1 MKVVEEREQVLN
13 VVGQRL
19 PRVDG
24 WAKVS
29 GRAQYAD
36 DLSLPG
42 MLFGKLTR
50 STHAHARIREVRV
63 DKALGL
69 PGVVAVLTGRD
80 LPVRYSVFPVGQDE
94 TALAVDKVRYVG
106 EPVAAVAAVDP
117 YTAEEAARRVE
128 VDYEPLPARMSLEEA
143 LAYPEPRIH
152 DYGPE
157 GNVHRLVSL
166 EFGDVEAGFAQ
177 AEYVRED
184 LFFYQGSTHAP
195 LEPHSALAWWDPG
208 AKKLTLWTS
217 HQGPH
222 YLHKGLA
229 KALGLEEHQVRVI
242 VPAVGGGF
250 GGKLDIFHHEVCAA
264 KLSMVTGRPVK
275 ITLTREEVFYAHR
288 GRHPELLRIRTG
300 VKRDGRITAMHV
312 EAYLDGGAY
321 CSFGP
326 AALLYAGTQQPVTYR
341 IPHYRFQ
348 GVRVFTNKPPCG
360 PKRGHGT
367 PQARCALEVHLDKLA
382 QDLEMDPVEL
392 RLRNLTGPHEL
403 TVNWLE
409 ITSNGLRECIQKVV
423 EASGWHQRRGRL
435 PRGHG
440 LGFAC
445 SAYLTGAGV
454 SIYFNDM
461 PHSEVHLRVDRTGGV
476 TVYTMATEIGQGSAT
491 AVATIVAE
499 VLGLHPQDVNLVTSD
514 TDLTPIDLG
523 SYSSRVTLM
532 VGNAAYQAA
541 VQARDLLWEAVADR
555 LQVPRQ
561 RLVARDRRIYDEA
574 NPEVGC
580 SFAQAAQWAEAKFGC
595 VATAGSYRPPE
606 KLGTYKGSG
615 VGPSPA
621 YTFSACVAEVRC
633 DPETG
638 EVKVERVWVAHDI
651 GRALNPVLVEG
662 QVEGSVH
669 MALGEALMEEQ
680 AFRKELHRG
689 PSWLDY
695 KVPSLYEMP
704 EVLAFLV
711 ETHEPRAPFSAKEV
725 GQGPLLCVVPA
736 ILNAIA
742 DALGVRIDEVPATPE
757 KVLKALEELR
767 KGRAGRVGPNRVPS
781 FSFPPPERVAPP
793 PSWEE
798 KAVRFA

>member
-1 MKVVEEREQVLN
+1 
-13 VVGQRL
+13 
-19 PRVDG
+19 
-24 WAKVS
+24 
-29 GRAQYAD
+29 
-36 DLSLPG
+36 
-42 MLFGKLTR
+42 ML
-50 STHAHARIREVRV
+50 
-63 DKALGL
+63 
-69 PGVVAVLTGRD
+69 
-80 LPVRYSVFPVGQDE
+80 
-94 TALAVDKVRYVG
+94 
-106 EPVAAVAAVDP
+106 
-117 YTAEEAARRVE
+117 
-128 VDYEPLPARMSLEEA
+128 
-143 LAYPEPRIH
+143 
-152 DYGPE
+152 
-157 GNVHRLVSL
+157 
-166 EFGDVEAGFAQ
+166 
-177 AEYVRED
+177 
-184 LFFYQGSTHAP
+184 
-195 LEPHSALAWWDPG
+195 
-208 AKKLTLWTS
+208 
-217 HQGPH
+217 
-222 YLHKGLA
+222 
-229 KALGLEEHQVRVI
+229 
-242 VPAVGGGF
+242 
-250 GGKLDIFHHEVCAA
+250 
-264 KLSMVTGRPVK
+264 TGRPVK

-326 AALLYAGTQQPVTYR
+326 ATLLYAGTQQPVTYR

-382 QDLEMDPVEL
+382 QDLGLDPVDL
-392 RLRNLTGPHEL
+392 RLRNLTGPNEL

-409 ITSNGLRECIQKVV
+409 ITSNGLRECIEKVV
-423 EASGWHQRRGRL
+423 EASGWRERRGRL
-435 PRGHG
+435 PYGHG

-454 SIYFNDM
+454 SIYYSDM
-461 PHSEVHLRVDRTGGV
+461 PHSEVHLRVDRGGGV

-499 VLGLHPQDVNLVTSD
+499 VLGLQPQDVNLVTSD

-541 VQARDLLWEAVADR
+541 AKVQDMLREAAAERLGVPRDR
-555 LQVPRQ
+555 LVFRGRRVYDQ
-561 RLVARDRRIYDEA
+561 RDPERGAPFAEVAR
-574 NPEVGC
+574 
-580 SFAQAAQWAEAKFGC
+580 WAEAKFGC
-595 VATAGSYRPPE
+595 LSASGSYRPPE

-669 MALGEALMEEQ
+669 MALGEVLMEEQ

-695 KVPSLYEMP
+695 KVPSVYEMP
-704 EVLAFLV
+704 EVITFLV
-711 ETHEPRAPFSAKEV
+711 ETDEPRAPFSAKEV
-725 GQGPLLCVVPA
+725 GQGPLLCVIPA
-736 ILNAIA
+736 VVNAVA
-742 DALGVRIDEVPATPE
+742 DALGVRVDEVPVTPE
-757 KVLKALEELR
+757 KVLKALDEQR
-767 KGRAGRVGPNRVPS
+767 KGRPARVGPVKVPA
-781 FSFPPPERVAPP
+781 FSFPAPQRVPRP
-793 PSWEE
+793 QEWDE
-798 KAVRFA
+798 AVRSA

>member
-1 MKVVEEREQVLN
+1 MPAVKEREQVFS

-29 GRAQYAD
+29 GRAQYVD

-42 MLFGKLTR
+42 MLFGKLVR
-50 STHAHARIREVRV
+50 STRAHARLRAVRTER
-63 DKALGL
+63 ALQL
-69 PGVVAVLTGRD
+69 PGVVAAITGTD
-80 LPVRYSVFPVGQDE
+80 VPVRYSVFPVGQDE

-106 EPVAAVAAVDP
+106 EPVAAVAAVDEA
-117 YTAEEAARRVE
+117 TAEEAARLVE
-128 VDYEPLPARMSLEEA
+128 VDYEPLPARMSVEEA
-143 LAYPEPRIH
+143 LAHPEPRIH
-152 DYGPE
+152 DYGPF
-157 GNVHRLVSL
+157 GNVHRLASL
-166 EFGDVEAGFAQ
+166 EFGDVESGFAE
-177 AEYVRED
+177 AEVVRED
-184 LFFYQGSTHAP
+184 LFFFEGNTHAP

-208 AKKLTLWTS
+208 AKKLTVWSS

-222 YLHKGLA
+222 YLHRGLA
-229 KALGLEEHQVRVI
+229 KALGLEEHQVRVV

-264 KLSMVTGRPVK
+264 KLSMLTGRPVK

-300 VKRDGRITAMHV
+300 VRRDGRITAMHV

-326 AALLYAGTQQPVTYR
+326 ATLLYAGTQQPVTYR

-382 QDLEMDPVEL
+382 QDLGLDPVDL
-392 RLRNLTGPHEL
+392 RLRNLTGPNEL

-409 ITSNGLRECIQKVV
+409 ITSNGLRECIEKVV
-423 EASGWHQRRGRL
+423 EASGWRERRGRL
-435 PRGHG
+435 PYGHG

-454 SIYFNDM
+454 SIYYSDM
-461 PHSEVHLRVDRTGGV
+461 PHSEVHLRVDRGGGV

-499 VLGLHPQDVNLVTSD
+499 VLGLQPQDVNLVTSD

-532 VGNAAYQAA
+532 VGNAAVQAA
-541 VQARDLLWEAVADR
+541 AKVQDMLREAAAERLGVPRDR
-555 LQVPRQ
+555 LVFRGRRVYDQ
-561 RLVARDRRIYDEA
+561 RDPERGAPFAEVAR
-574 NPEVGC
+574 
-580 SFAQAAQWAEAKFGC
+580 WAEAKFGC
-595 VATAGSYRPPE
+595 LSASGSYRPPE

-695 KVPSLYEMP
+695 KVPSVYEMP
-704 EVLAFLV
+704 EVVTFLV
-711 ETHEPRAPFSAKEV
+711 ETEEPRAPFSAKEV
-725 GQGPLLCVVPA
+725 GQGPLLCVIPA
-736 ILNAIA
+736 VVNAVA
-742 DALGVRIDEVPATPE
+742 DALGVRVDEVPVTPE
-757 KVLKALEELR
+757 KVLKALDEQR
-767 KGRAGRVGPNRVPS
+767 KGRPARVGPVKVPA
-781 FSFPPPERVAPP
+781 FSFPAPQRVPRP
-793 PSWEE
+793 QEWDEV
-798 KAVRFA
+798 VRSA

>member
-1 MKVVEEREQVLN
+1 VPAVKEREQVFS

-29 GRAQYAD
+29 GRAQYVD

-42 MLFGKLTR
+42 MLFGKLVR
-50 STHAHARIREVRV
+50 STRAHARLRAVHTER
-63 DKALGL
+63 ALQL
-69 PGVVAVLTGRD
+69 PGVVAAITGTD
-80 LPVRYSVFPVGQDE
+80 VPVRYSVFPVGQDE

-106 EPVAAVAAVDP
+106 EPVAAVAAVDEA
-117 YTAEEAARRVE
+117 TAEEAARLVE
-128 VDYEPLPARMSLEEA
+128 VDYEPLPARMSVEEA
-143 LAYPEPRIH
+143 LAHPEPRIH
-152 DYGPE
+152 DYGPF
-157 GNVHRLVSL
+157 GNVHRLASL
-166 EFGDVEAGFAQ
+166 EFGDVESGFAE
-177 AEYVRED
+177 AEVVRED
-184 LFFYQGSTHAP
+184 LFFFEGNTHAP

-208 AKKLTLWTS
+208 AKKLTVWSS

-222 YLHKGLA
+222 YLHRGLA
-229 KALGLEEHQVRVI
+229 KALGLEEHQVRVV

-264 KLSMVTGRPVK
+264 KLSMLTGRPVK

-326 AALLYAGTQQPVTYR
+326 ATLLYAGTQQPVTYR

-382 QDLEMDPVEL
+382 QDLGLDPVDL
-392 RLRNLTGPHEL
+392 RLRNLTGPNEL

-409 ITSNGLRECIQKVV
+409 ITSNGLRECIEKVV
-423 EASGWHQRRGRL
+423 EASGWRERRGRL
-435 PRGHG
+435 PYGHG

-454 SIYFNDM
+454 SIYYSDM
-461 PHSEVHLRVDRTGGV
+461 PHSEVHLRVDRGGGV

-499 VLGLHPQDVNLVTSD
+499 VLGLQPQDVNLVTSD

-541 VQARDLLWEAVADR
+541 AKVQDMLREAAAERLGVPRDR
-555 LQVPRQ
+555 LVFRGRRVYDQ
-561 RLVARDRRIYDEA
+561 RDPERGAPFAEVAR
-574 NPEVGC
+574 
-580 SFAQAAQWAEAKFGC
+580 WAEAKFGC
-595 VATAGSYRPPE
+595 LSASGSYRPPE

-695 KVPSLYEMP
+695 KVPSVYEMP
-704 EVLAFLV
+704 EVITFLV
-711 ETHEPRAPFSAKEV
+711 ETDEPRAPFSAKEV
-725 GQGPLLCVVPA
+725 GQGPLLCVIPA
-736 ILNAIA
+736 VVNAVA
-742 DALGVRIDEVPATPE
+742 DALGVRVDEVPVTPE
-757 KVLKALEELR
+757 KVLKALDEQR
-767 KGRAGRVGPNRVPS
+767 KGRRARVGPVKVPAFPFPAPQRVPR
-781 FSFPPPERVAPP
+781 PQE
-793 PSWEE
+793 WDE
-798 KAVRFA
+798 AVRSA

>member
-1 MKVVEEREQVLN
+1 VPAVKEREQVFS

-29 GRAQYAD
+29 GRAQYVD

-42 MLFGKLTR
+42 MLFGKLVR
-50 STHAHARIREVRV
+50 STRAHARLRAVHTER
-63 DKALGL
+63 ALQL
-69 PGVVAVLTGRD
+69 PGVVAAITGTD
-80 LPVRYSVFPVGQDE
+80 VPVRYSVFPVGQDE

-106 EPVAAVAAVDP
+106 EPVAAVAAVDEA
-117 YTAEEAARRVE
+117 TAEEAARLVE
-128 VDYEPLPARMSLEEA
+128 VDYEPLPARMSVEEA
-143 LAYPEPRIH
+143 LAHPEPRIH
-152 DYGPE
+152 DYGPF
-157 GNVHRLVSL
+157 GNVHRLASL
-166 EFGDVEAGFAQ
+166 EFGDVESGFAE
-177 AEYVRED
+177 AEVVRED
-184 LFFYQGSTHAP
+184 LFFFEGNTHAP

-208 AKKLTLWTS
+208 AKKLTVWSS

-222 YLHKGLA
+222 YLHRGLA
-229 KALGLEEHQVRVI
+229 KALGLEEHQVRVV

-264 KLSMVTGRPVK
+264 KLSMLTGRPVK

-326 AALLYAGTQQPVTYR
+326 ATLLYAGTQQPVTYR

-382 QDLEMDPVEL
+382 QDLGLDPVDL
-392 RLRNLTGPHEL
+392 RLRNLTGPNEL

-409 ITSNGLRECIQKVV
+409 ITSNGLRECIEKVV
-423 EASGWHQRRGRL
+423 EASGWRERRGRL
-435 PRGHG
+435 PYGHG

-454 SIYFNDM
+454 SIYYSDM
-461 PHSEVHLRVDRTGGV
+461 PHSEVHLRVDRGGGV

-499 VLGLHPQDVNLVTSD
+499 VLGLQPQDVNLVTSD

-541 VQARDLLWEAVADR
+541 AKVQDMLREAAAERLGVPRDR
-555 LQVPRQ
+555 LVFRGRRVYDQ
-561 RLVARDRRIYDEA
+561 RDPERGAPFAEVAR
-574 NPEVGC
+574 
-580 SFAQAAQWAEAKFGC
+580 WAEAKFGC
-595 VATAGSYRPPE
+595 LSASGSYRPPE

-695 KVPSLYEMP
+695 KVPSVYEMP
-704 EVLAFLV
+704 EVITFLV
-711 ETHEPRAPFSAKEV
+711 ETDEPRAPFSAKEV
-725 GQGPLLCVVPA
+725 GQGPLLCVIPA
-736 ILNAIA
+736 VVNAVA
-742 DALGVRIDEVPATPE
+742 DALGVRVDEVPVTPE
-757 KVLKALEELR
+757 KVLKALDEQR
-767 KGRAGRVGPNRVPS
+767 KGRPARVGPVKVPA
-781 FSFPPPERVAPP
+781 FSFPAPQRVPRP
-793 PSWEE
+793 QEWDE
-798 KAVRFA
+798 AVRSA

>member
-1 MKVVEEREQVLN
+1 VPAVKECEQVFS

-29 GRAQYAD
+29 GRAQYVD

-42 MLFGKLTR
+42 MLFGKLVR
-50 STHAHARIREVRV
+50 STRAHARLRAVHTER
-63 DKALGL
+63 ALQL
-69 PGVVAVLTGRD
+69 PGVVAAITGTD
-80 LPVRYSVFPVGQDE
+80 VPVRYSVFPVGQDE

-106 EPVAAVAAVDP
+106 EPVAAVAAVDEA
-117 YTAEEAARRVE
+117 TAEEAARLVE
-128 VDYEPLPARMSLEEA
+128 VDYEPLPARMSVEEA
-143 LAYPEPRIH
+143 LAHPEPRIH
-152 DYGPE
+152 DYGPF
-157 GNVHRLVSL
+157 GNVHRLASL
-166 EFGDVEAGFAQ
+166 EFGDVESGFAE
-177 AEYVRED
+177 AEVVRED
-184 LFFYQGSTHAP
+184 LFFFEGNTHAP

-208 AKKLTLWTS
+208 AKKLTVWSS

-222 YLHKGLA
+222 YLHRGLA
-229 KALGLEEHQVRVI
+229 KALGLEEHQVRVV

-264 KLSMVTGRPVK
+264 KLSMLTGRPVK

-326 AALLYAGTQQPVTYR
+326 ATLLYAGTQQPVTYR

-382 QDLEMDPVEL
+382 QDLGLDPVDL
-392 RLRNLTGPHEL
+392 RLRNLTGPNEL

-409 ITSNGLRECIQKVV
+409 ITSNGLRECIEKVV
-423 EASGWHQRRGRL
+423 EASGWRERRGRL
-435 PRGHG
+435 PYGHG

-454 SIYFNDM
+454 SIYYSDM
-461 PHSEVHLRVDRTGGV
+461 PHSEVHLRVDRGGGV

-499 VLGLHPQDVNLVTSD
+499 VLGLQPQDVNLVTSD

-541 VQARDLLWEAVADR
+541 AKVQDMLREVAAERLGVPRDR
-555 LQVPRQ
+555 LVFRGRRVYDQ
-561 RLVARDRRIYDEA
+561 RDPERGAPFAEVAR
-574 NPEVGC
+574 
-580 SFAQAAQWAEAKFGC
+580 WAEAKFGC
-595 VATAGSYRPPE
+595 LSASGSYRPPE

-695 KVPSLYEMP
+695 KVPSVYEMP
-704 EVLAFLV
+704 EVITFLV
-711 ETHEPRAPFSAKEV
+711 ETDEPRAPFSAKEV
-725 GQGPLLCVVPA
+725 GQGPLLCVIPA
-736 ILNAIA
+736 VVNAVA
-742 DALGVRIDEVPATPE
+742 DALGVRVDEVPVTPE
-757 KVLKALEELR
+757 KVLKALDEQR
-767 KGRAGRVGPNRVPS
+767 KGRPARVGPVKVPA
-781 FSFPPPERVAPP
+781 FSFPAPQRVPRP
-793 PSWEE
+793 QEWDE
-798 KAVRFA
+798 AVRSA

>member
-63 DKALGL
+63 GKALEL

-117 YTAEEAARRVE
+117 YTAEEAAQRVE

-143 LAYPEPRIH
+143 LAHPEPRIH

-288 GRHPELLRIRTG
+288 GRHPELVRIRTG
-300 VKRDGRITAMHV
+300 VKRDGRFTAMHV

-326 AALLYAGTQQPVTYR
+326 AALLYAGTHQPVTYR

-454 SIYFNDM
+454 SIYFSDM

>member
-1 MKVVEEREQVLN
+1 VPAVKEREQVFS

-29 GRAQYAD
+29 GRAQYVD

-42 MLFGKLTR
+42 MLFGKLVR
-50 STHAHARIREVRV
+50 STRAHARLRAVRTER
-63 DKALGL
+63 ALQL
-69 PGVVAVLTGRD
+69 PGVVAAITGRD
-80 LPVRYSVFPVGQDE
+80 VPVRYSVFPVGQDE

-106 EPVAAVAAVDP
+106 EPVAAVAAVDEA
-117 YTAEEAARRVE
+117 TAEEAARLVE

-143 LAYPEPRIH
+143 LAHPEPRIH
-152 DYGPE
+152 DYGPF
-157 GNVHRLVSL
+157 GNVHRLSSL
-166 EFGDVEAGFAQ
+166 EFGDVESGFAE
-177 AEYVRED
+177 AEVVRED
-184 LFFYQGSTHAP
+184 LFFFEGNTHAP
-195 LEPHSALAWWDPG
+195 LEPHCALAWWDPG
-208 AKKLTLWTS
+208 AKKLTVWSS

-222 YLHKGLA
+222 YLHRGLA
-229 KALGLEEHQVRVI
+229 KALGLEEHQVRVV

-264 KLSMVTGRPVK
+264 KLSMLTGRPVK

-300 VKRDGRITAMHV
+300 VRRDGRITAMHV

-326 AALLYAGTQQPVTYR
+326 ATLLYAGTQQPVTYR

-382 QDLEMDPVEL
+382 QDLGLDPVDL
-392 RLRNLTGPHEL
+392 RLRNLTGPNEL

-409 ITSNGLRECIQKVV
+409 ITSNGLRECIEKVV
-423 EASGWHQRRGRL
+423 EASGWRERRGRL
-435 PRGHG
+435 PYGHG

-454 SIYFNDM
+454 SIYYSDM
-461 PHSEVHLRVDRTGGV
+461 PHSEVHLRVDRGGGV

-499 VLGLHPQDVNLVTSD
+499 VLGLQPQDVNLVTSD

-532 VGNAAYQAA
+532 VGNAAVQAA
-541 VQARDLLWEAVADR
+541 AKVQDMLREAAAERLGVPRDR
-555 LQVPRQ
+555 LVFRGRRVYDQ
-561 RLVARDRRIYDEA
+561 RDPERGAPFAEVAR
-574 NPEVGC
+574 
-580 SFAQAAQWAEAKFGC
+580 WAEAKFGC
-595 VATAGSYRPPE
+595 LSASGSYRPPE

-695 KVPSLYEMP
+695 KVPSVYEMP
-704 EVLAFLV
+704 EVVTFLV
-711 ETHEPRAPFSAKEV
+711 ETDEPRAPFSAKEV
-725 GQGPLLCVVPA
+725 GQGPLLCVIPA
-736 ILNAIA
+736 VVNAVA
-742 DALGVRIDEVPATPE
+742 DALGVRVDEVPVTPE
-757 KVLKALEELR
+757 KVLKALDEQR
-767 KGRAGRVGPNRVPS
+767 KGRPARVGPVKVPA
-781 FSFPPPERVAPP
+781 FSFPAPQRVPRP
-793 PSWEE
+793 QEWDEV
-798 KAVRFA
+798 VRSA

>member
-1 MKVVEEREQVLN
+1 MPAVKEREQVFS

-29 GRAQYAD
+29 GRAQYVD

-42 MLFGKLTR
+42 MLFGKLVR
-50 STHAHARIREVRV
+50 STRAHARLRAVRTER
-63 DKALGL
+63 ALQL
-69 PGVVAVLTGRD
+69 PGVVAAITGTD
-80 LPVRYSVFPVGQDE
+80 VPVRYSVFPVGQDE

-106 EPVAAVAAVDP
+106 EPVAAVAAVDEA
-117 YTAEEAARRVE
+117 TAEEAARLVE
-128 VDYEPLPARMSLEEA
+128 VDYEPLPARMSVEEA
-143 LAYPEPRIH
+143 LAHPEPRIH
-152 DYGPE
+152 DYGPF
-157 GNVHRLVSL
+157 GNVHRLASL
-166 EFGDVEAGFAQ
+166 EFGDVESGFAE
-177 AEYVRED
+177 AEVVRED
-184 LFFYQGSTHAP
+184 LFFFEGNTHAP

-208 AKKLTLWTS
+208 AKKLTVWSS

-222 YLHKGLA
+222 YLHRGLA
-229 KALGLEEHQVRVI
+229 KALGLEEHQVRVV

-264 KLSMVTGRPVK
+264 KLSMLTGRPVK

-326 AALLYAGTQQPVTYR
+326 ATLLYAGTQQPVTYR

-382 QDLEMDPVEL
+382 QDLGLDPVDL
-392 RLRNLTGPHEL
+392 RLRNLTGPNEL

-409 ITSNGLRECIQKVV
+409 ITSNGLRECIEKVV
-423 EASGWHQRRGRL
+423 EASGWRERRGRL
-435 PRGHG
+435 PYGHG

-454 SIYFNDM
+454 SIYYSDM
-461 PHSEVHLRVDRTGGV
+461 PHSEVHLRVDRGGGV

-499 VLGLHPQDVNLVTSD
+499 VLGLQPQDVNLVTSD

-541 VQARDLLWEAVADR
+541 AKVQDMLREAAAERLGVPRDR
-555 LQVPRQ
+555 LVFRGRRVDDQ
-561 RLVARDRRIYDEA
+561 RDPERGAPFAEVAR
-574 NPEVGC
+574 
-580 SFAQAAQWAEAKFGC
+580 WAEAKFGC
-595 VATAGSYRPPE
+595 LSASGSYRPPE

-695 KVPSLYEMP
+695 KVPSVYEMP
-704 EVLAFLV
+704 EVITFLV
-711 ETHEPRAPFSAKEV
+711 ETDEPRAPFSAKEV
-725 GQGPLLCVVPA
+725 GQGPLLCVIPA
-736 ILNAIA
+736 VVNAVA
-742 DALGVRIDEVPATPE
+742 DALGVRVDEVPVTPE
-757 KVLKALEELR
+757 KVLKALDEQR
-767 KGRAGRVGPNRVPS
+767 KGRPARVGPVKVPA
-781 FSFPPPERVAPP
+781 FSFPAPQRVPRP
-793 PSWEE
+793 QEWDE
-798 KAVRFA
+798 AVRSA

>member
-1 MKVVEEREQVLN
+1 MPAVKEREQVFS

-29 GRAQYAD
+29 GRAQYVD

-42 MLFGKLTR
+42 MLFGKLVR
-50 STHAHARIREVRV
+50 STRAHARLRAVRTER
-63 DKALGL
+63 ALQL
-69 PGVVAVLTGRD
+69 PGVVAAITGRD
-80 LPVRYSVFPVGQDE
+80 VPVRYSVFPVGQDE

-106 EPVAAVAAVDP
+106 EPVAAVAAVDEA
-117 YTAEEAARRVE
+117 TAEEAARLVE

-143 LAYPEPRIH
+143 LAHPEPRIH
-152 DYGPE
+152 DYGPF
-157 GNVHRLVSL
+157 GNVHRLSSL
-166 EFGDVEAGFAQ
+166 EFGDVESGFAE
-177 AEYVRED
+177 AEVVRED
-184 LFFYQGSTHAP
+184 LFFFEGNTHAP
-195 LEPHSALAWWDPG
+195 LEPHCALAWWDPG
-208 AKKLTLWTS
+208 AKKLTVWSS

-222 YLHKGLA
+222 YLHRGLA
-229 KALGLEEHQVRVI
+229 KALGLEEHQVRVV

-264 KLSMVTGRPVK
+264 KLSMLTGRPVK

-300 VKRDGRITAMHV
+300 VRRDGRITAMHV

-326 AALLYAGTQQPVTYR
+326 ATLLYAGTQQPVTYR

-382 QDLEMDPVEL
+382 QDLGLDPVDL
-392 RLRNLTGPHEL
+392 RLRNLTGPNEL

-409 ITSNGLRECIQKVV
+409 ITSNGLRECIEKVV
-423 EASGWHQRRGRL
+423 EASGWRERRGRL
-435 PRGHG
+435 PYGHG

-454 SIYFNDM
+454 SIYYSDM
-461 PHSEVHLRVDRTGGV
+461 PHSEVHLRVDRGGGV

-499 VLGLHPQDVNLVTSD
+499 VLGLQPQDVNLVTSD

-532 VGNAAYQAA
+532 VGNAAVQAA
-541 VQARDLLWEAVADR
+541 AKVQDMLREAAAERLGVPRDR
-555 LQVPRQ
+555 LVFRGRRVYDQ
-561 RLVARDRRIYDEA
+561 RDPERGAPFAEVAR
-574 NPEVGC
+574 
-580 SFAQAAQWAEAKFGC
+580 WAEAKFGC
-595 VATAGSYRPPE
+595 LSASGSYRPPE

-695 KVPSLYEMP
+695 KVPSVYEMP
-704 EVLAFLV
+704 EVVTFLV
-711 ETHEPRAPFSAKEV
+711 ETDEPRAPFSAKEV
-725 GQGPLLCVVPA
+725 GQGPLLCVIPA
-736 ILNAIA
+736 VVNAVA
-742 DALGVRIDEVPATPE
+742 DALGVRVDEVPVTPE
-757 KVLKALEELR
+757 KVLKALDEQR
-767 KGRAGRVGPNRVPS
+767 KGRPARVGPVKVPA
-781 FSFPPPERVAPP
+781 FSFPAPQRVPRP
-793 PSWEE
+793 QEWDEV
-798 KAVRFA
+798 VRSA

>member
-1 MKVVEEREQVLN
+1 MPAVKEREQVFS

-29 GRAQYAD
+29 GRAQYVD

-42 MLFGKLTR
+42 MLFGKLVR
-50 STHAHARIREVRV
+50 STRAHARLRAVRTER
-63 DKALGL
+63 ALQL
-69 PGVVAVLTGRD
+69 PGVVAAITGRD
-80 LPVRYSVFPVGQDE
+80 VPVRYSVFPVGQDE

-106 EPVAAVAAVDP
+106 EPVAAVAAVDEA
-117 YTAEEAARRVE
+117 TAEEAARLVE

-143 LAYPEPRIH
+143 LAHPEPRIH
-152 DYGPE
+152 DYGPF
-157 GNVHRLVSL
+157 GNVHRLSSL
-166 EFGDVEAGFAQ
+166 EFGDVESGFAE
-177 AEYVRED
+177 AEVVRED
-184 LFFYQGSTHAP
+184 LFFFEGNTHAP
-195 LEPHSALAWWDPG
+195 LEPHCALAWWDPG
-208 AKKLTLWTS
+208 AKKLTVWSS

-222 YLHKGLA
+222 YLHRGLA
-229 KALGLEEHQVRVI
+229 KALGLEEHQVRVV

-264 KLSMVTGRPVK
+264 KLSMLTGRPVK

-300 VKRDGRITAMHV
+300 VRRDGRITAMHV

-326 AALLYAGTQQPVTYR
+326 ATLLYAGTQQPVTYR

-382 QDLEMDPVEL
+382 QDLGLDPVDL
-392 RLRNLTGPHEL
+392 RLRNLTGPNEL

-409 ITSNGLRECIQKVV
+409 ITSNGLRECIEKVV
-423 EASGWHQRRGRL
+423 EASGWRERRGRL
-435 PRGHG
+435 PYGHG

-454 SIYFNDM
+454 SIYYSDM
-461 PHSEVHLRVDRTGGV
+461 PHSEVHLRVDRGGGV

-499 VLGLHPQDVNLVTSD
+499 VLGLQPQDVNLVTSD

-532 VGNAAYQAA
+532 VGNAAVQAA
-541 VQARDLLWEAVADR
+541 AKVQDMLREAAAERLGVPRDR
-555 LQVPRQ
+555 LVFRGRRVYDQWDPERGAPFAE
-561 RLVARDRRIYDEA
+561 VAR
-574 NPEVGC
+574 
-580 SFAQAAQWAEAKFGC
+580 WAEAKFGC
-595 VATAGSYRPPE
+595 LSASGSYRPPE

-695 KVPSLYEMP
+695 KVPSVYEMP
-704 EVLAFLV
+704 EVVTFLV
-711 ETHEPRAPFSAKEV
+711 ETDEPRAPFSAKEV
-725 GQGPLLCVVPA
+725 GQGPLLCVIPA
-736 ILNAIA
+736 VVNAVA
-742 DALGVRIDEVPATPE
+742 DALGVRVDEVPVTPE
-757 KVLKALEELR
+757 KVLKALDEQR
-767 KGRAGRVGPNRVPS
+767 KGRPARVGPVKVPA
-781 FSFPPPERVAPP
+781 FSFPAPQRVPRP
-793 PSWEE
+793 QEWDEV
-798 KAVRFA
+798 VRSA

>member
-1 MKVVEEREQVLN
+1 VPAVKEREQVFS

-29 GRAQYAD
+29 GRAQYVD

-42 MLFGKLTR
+42 MLFGKLVR
-50 STHAHARIREVRV
+50 STRAHARLRAVRTER
-63 DKALGL
+63 ALQL
-69 PGVVAVLTGRD
+69 PGVVAAITGTD
-80 LPVRYSVFPVGQDE
+80 VPVRYSVFPVGQDE

-106 EPVAAVAAVDP
+106 EPVAAVAAVDEA
-117 YTAEEAARRVE
+117 TAEEAARLVE
-128 VDYEPLPARMSLEEA
+128 VDYEPLPARMSVEEA
-143 LAYPEPRIH
+143 LAHPEPRIH
-152 DYGPE
+152 DYGPF
-157 GNVHRLVSL
+157 GNVHRLASL
-166 EFGDVEAGFAQ
+166 EFGDVESGFAE
-177 AEYVRED
+177 AEVVRED
-184 LFFYQGSTHAP
+184 LFFFEGNTHAP

-208 AKKLTLWTS
+208 AKKLTVWSS

-222 YLHKGLA
+222 YLHRGLA
-229 KALGLEEHQVRVI
+229 KALGLEEHQVRVV

-264 KLSMVTGRPVK
+264 KLSMLTGRPVK

-326 AALLYAGTQQPVTYR
+326 ATLLYAGTQQPVTYR

-382 QDLEMDPVEL
+382 QDLGLDPVDL
-392 RLRNLTGPHEL
+392 RLRNLTGPNEL

-409 ITSNGLRECIQKVV
+409 ITSNGLRECIEKVV
-423 EASGWHQRRGRL
+423 EASGWRERRGRL
-435 PRGHG
+435 PYGHG

-454 SIYFNDM
+454 SIYYSDM
-461 PHSEVHLRVDRTGGV
+461 PHSEVHLRVDRGGGV

-499 VLGLHPQDVNLVTSD
+499 VLGLQPQDVNLVTSD

-541 VQARDLLWEAVADR
+541 AKVQDMLREAAAERLGVPRDR
-555 LQVPRQ
+555 LVFRGRRVYDQ
-561 RLVARDRRIYDEA
+561 RDPERGAPFAEVAR
-574 NPEVGC
+574 
-580 SFAQAAQWAEAKFGC
+580 WAEAKFGC
-595 VATAGSYRPPE
+595 LSASGSYRPPE

-695 KVPSLYEMP
+695 KVPSVYEMP
-704 EVLAFLV
+704 EVITFLV
-711 ETHEPRAPFSAKEV
+711 ETDEPRAPFSAKEV
-725 GQGPLLCVVPA
+725 GQGPLLCVIPA
-736 ILNAIA
+736 VVNAVA
-742 DALGVRIDEVPATPE
+742 DALGVRVDEVPVTPE
-757 KVLKALEELR
+757 KVLKALDEQR
-767 KGRAGRVGPNRVPS
+767 KGRPARVGPVKVPA
-781 FSFPPPERVAPP
+781 FSFPAPQRVPRP
-793 PSWEE
+793 QEWDE
-798 KAVRFA
+798 AVRSA

>member
-1 MKVVEEREQVLN
+1 MRVLEEPQQVLS

-24 WAKVS
+24 WAKVA

-42 MLFGKLTR
+42 MLFGKLVR
-50 STHAHARIREVRV
+50 STHAHARIVAVRLER
-63 DKALGL
+63 ALAL
-69 PGVVAVLTGRD
+69 PGVVAAITGQD
-80 LPVRYSVFPVGQDE
+80 LPVKYSVFPVGQDE

-106 EPVAAVAAVDP
+106 EPVAAVAATDP

-128 VDYEPLPARMSLEEA
+128 VEYEPLPARMTVEDA
-143 LAYPEPRIH
+143 LQHPEPRIH
-152 DYGPE
+152 EYGPG
-157 GNVHRLVSL
+157 GNVHRLASL
-166 EFGDVEAGFAQ
+166 EFGDVEAGV
-177 AEYVRED
+177 AEADHVRED
-184 LFFYQGSTHAP
+184 LFFYGGSTHAP

-208 AKKLTLWTS
+208 ARKLTVWTS

-222 YLHKGLA
+222 YLHRGLA
-229 KALGLEEHQVRVI
+229 KALQLEEHQVRVV

-264 KLSMVTGRPVK
+264 KLSMLTGRPVK

-288 GRHPELLRIRTG
+288 GRHPELIRIRTG

-326 AALLYAGTQQPVTYR
+326 ATLLYAGTQQPVTYR

-382 QDLEMDPVEL
+382 EELGLDPVEL
-392 RLRNLTGPHEL
+392 RLRNLTGPGEL
-403 TVNWLE
+403 TVNWLQ
-409 ITSNGLRECIQKVV
+409 ITSNGLRECIEKVV
-423 EASGWHQRRGRL
+423 EASGWSKRRGRL
-435 PRGHG
+435 PYGHG

-454 SIYFNDM
+454 SIYFSDM

-499 VLGLHPQDVNLVTSD
+499 VLGLHPQEVSLVTSD

-532 VGNAAYQAA
+532 VGNAAYEAA
-541 VQARDLLWEAVADR
+541 CRARDMLFEAVAER
-555 LQVPRQ
+555 LQVPSS
-561 RLVARDRRIYDEA
+561 RLVARGRRIFDA
-574 NPEVGC
+574 RNPEVGV
-580 SFAQAAQWAEAKFGC
+580 SFAQAAQWAEARFGC
-595 VATAGSYRPPE
+595 LSTSGSYRPPQ

-695 KVPSLYEMP
+695 KVPTVYEMP
-704 EVLAFLV
+704 EVVTFLV
-711 ETHEPRAPFSAKEV
+711 ETDEPRAPFSAKEV

-736 ILNAIA
+736 VLNAIA
-742 DALGVRIDEVPATPE
+742 DALKVRVDEVPATPE
-757 KVLKALEELR
+757 KVLKALEERR
-767 KGRAGRVGPNRVPS
+767 KGRPGRVGPHRVPP
-781 FSFPPPERVAPP
+781 FSFPAPERVPRP
-793 PSWEE
+793 QSWEE
-798 KAVRFA
+798 AVRPA

>member
-1 MKVVEEREQVLN
+1 VPAVKEREQVFS

-29 GRAQYAD
+29 GRAQYVD

-42 MLFGKLTR
+42 MLFGKLVR
-50 STHAHARIREVRV
+50 STRAHARLRAVRTER
-63 DKALGL
+63 ALQL
-69 PGVVAVLTGRD
+69 PGVVAAITGTD
-80 LPVRYSVFPVGQDE
+80 VPVRYSVFPVGQDE

-106 EPVAAVAAVDP
+106 EPVAAVAAVDEA
-117 YTAEEAARRVE
+117 TAEEAARLVE
-128 VDYEPLPARMSLEEA
+128 VDYEPLPARMSVEEA
-143 LAYPEPRIH
+143 LAHPEPRIH
-152 DYGPE
+152 DYGPF
-157 GNVHRLVSL
+157 GNVHRLASL
-166 EFGDVEAGFAQ
+166 EFGDVESGFAE
-177 AEYVRED
+177 AEVVRED
-184 LFFYQGSTHAP
+184 LFFFEGNTHAP

-208 AKKLTLWTS
+208 AKKLTVWSS

-222 YLHKGLA
+222 YLHRGLA
-229 KALGLEEHQVRVI
+229 KALGLEEHQVRVV

-264 KLSMVTGRPVK
+264 KLSMLTGRPVK

-326 AALLYAGTQQPVTYR
+326 ATLLYAGTQQPVTYR

-382 QDLEMDPVEL
+382 QDLGLDPVDL
-392 RLRNLTGPHEL
+392 RLRNLTGPNEL

-409 ITSNGLRECIQKVV
+409 ITSNGLRECIEKVV
-423 EASGWHQRRGRL
+423 EASGWRERRGRL
-435 PRGHG
+435 PYGHG

-454 SIYFNDM
+454 SIYYSDM
-461 PHSEVHLRVDRTGGV
+461 PHSEVHLRVDRGGGV

-499 VLGLHPQDVNLVTSD
+499 VLGLQPQDVNLVTSD

-541 VQARDLLWEAVADR
+541 AKVQDMLREVAAERLGVPRDR
-555 LQVPRQ
+555 LVFRGRRVYDQ
-561 RLVARDRRIYDEA
+561 RDPERGAPFAEVAR
-574 NPEVGC
+574 
-580 SFAQAAQWAEAKFGC
+580 WAEAKFGC
-595 VATAGSYRPPE
+595 LSASGSYRPPE

-669 MALGEALMEEQ
+669 MALGEALMEAQ

-695 KVPSLYEMP
+695 KIPSVYEMP
-704 EVLAFLV
+704 EVITFLV
-711 ETHEPRAPFSAKEV
+711 ETDEPRAPFSAKEV
-725 GQGPLLCVVPA
+725 GQGPLLCVIPA
-736 ILNAIA
+736 VVNAVA
-742 DALGVRIDEVPATPE
+742 DALGVRVDEVPVTPE
-757 KVLKALEELR
+757 KVLKALDEQR
-767 KGRAGRVGPNRVPS
+767 KGRPARVGPVKVPA
-781 FSFPPPERVAPP
+781 FSFPAPQRVPRP
-793 PSWEE
+793 QEWDE
-798 KAVRFA
+798 AVRSA

>member
-1 MKVVEEREQVLN
+1 MPAVKECEQVFS

-29 GRAQYAD
+29 GRAQYVD

-42 MLFGKLTR
+42 MLFGKLVR
-50 STHAHARIREVRV
+50 STRAHARLRAVHTER
-63 DKALGL
+63 ALQL
-69 PGVVAVLTGRD
+69 PGVVAAITGTD
-80 LPVRYSVFPVGQDE
+80 VPVRYSVFPVGQDE

-106 EPVAAVAAVDP
+106 EPVAAVAAVDEA
-117 YTAEEAARRVE
+117 TAEEAARLVE
-128 VDYEPLPARMSLEEA
+128 VDYEPLPARMSVEEA
-143 LAYPEPRIH
+143 LAHPEPRIH
-152 DYGPE
+152 DYGPF
-157 GNVHRLVSL
+157 GNVHRLASL
-166 EFGDVEAGFAQ
+166 EFGDVESGFAE
-177 AEYVRED
+177 AEVVRED
-184 LFFYQGSTHAP
+184 LFFFEGNTHAP

-208 AKKLTLWTS
+208 AKKLTVWSS

-222 YLHKGLA
+222 YLHRGLA
-229 KALGLEEHQVRVI
+229 KALGLEEHQVRVV

-264 KLSMVTGRPVK
+264 KLSMLTGRPVK

-300 VKRDGRITAMHV
+300 VKRDGHITAMHV

-326 AALLYAGTQQPVTYR
+326 ATLLYAGTQQPVTYR

-382 QDLEMDPVEL
+382 QDLGLDPVDL
-392 RLRNLTGPHEL
+392 RLRNLTGPNEL

-409 ITSNGLRECIQKVV
+409 ITSNGLRECIEKVV
-423 EASGWHQRRGRL
+423 EASGWRERRGRL
-435 PRGHG
+435 PYGHG

-454 SIYFNDM
+454 SIYYSDM
-461 PHSEVHLRVDRTGGV
+461 PHSEVHLRVDRGGGV

-499 VLGLHPQDVNLVTSD
+499 VLGLQPQDVNLVTSD

-541 VQARDLLWEAVADR
+541 AKVQDMLREVAAERLGVPRDR
-555 LQVPRQ
+555 LVFRGRRVYDQ
-561 RLVARDRRIYDEA
+561 RDPERGAPFAEVAR
-574 NPEVGC
+574 
-580 SFAQAAQWAEAKFGC
+580 WAEAKFGC
-595 VATAGSYRPPE
+595 LSASGSYRPPE

-695 KVPSLYEMP
+695 KVPSVYEMP
-704 EVLAFLV
+704 EVITFLV
-711 ETHEPRAPFSAKEV
+711 ETDEPRAPFSAKEV
-725 GQGPLLCVVPA
+725 GQGPLLCVIPA
-736 ILNAIA
+736 VVNAVA
-742 DALGVRIDEVPATPE
+742 DALGVRVDEVPVTPE
-757 KVLKALEELR
+757 KVLKALDEQR
-767 KGRAGRVGPNRVPS
+767 KGRPARVGPVKVPA
-781 FSFPPPERVAPP
+781 FSFPAPQRVPRP
-793 PSWEE
+793 QEWDE
-798 KAVRFA
+798 AVRSA

>member
-1 MKVVEEREQVLN
+1 VPAVKECEQVFS

-29 GRAQYAD
+29 GRAQYVD

-42 MLFGKLTR
+42 MLFGKLVR
-50 STHAHARIREVRV
+50 STRAHARLRAVHTER
-63 DKALGL
+63 ALQL
-69 PGVVAVLTGRD
+69 PGVVAAITGTD
-80 LPVRYSVFPVGQDE
+80 VPVRYSVFPVGQDE

-106 EPVAAVAAVDP
+106 EPVAAVAAVDEA
-117 YTAEEAARRVE
+117 TAEEAARLVE
-128 VDYEPLPARMSLEEA
+128 VDYEPLPARMSVEEA
-143 LAYPEPRIH
+143 LAHPEPRIH
-152 DYGPE
+152 DYGPF
-157 GNVHRLVSL
+157 GNVHRLASL
-166 EFGDVEAGFAQ
+166 EFGDVESGFAE
-177 AEYVRED
+177 AEVVRED
-184 LFFYQGSTHAP
+184 LFFFEGNTHAP

-208 AKKLTLWTS
+208 AKKLTVWSS

-222 YLHKGLA
+222 YLHRGLA
-229 KALGLEEHQVRVI
+229 KALGLEEHQVRVV

-264 KLSMVTGRPVK
+264 KLSMLTGRPVK

-300 VKRDGRITAMHV
+300 VKRDGHITAMHV

-326 AALLYAGTQQPVTYR
+326 ATLLYAGTQQPVTYR

-382 QDLEMDPVEL
+382 QDLGLDPVDL
-392 RLRNLTGPHEL
+392 RLRNLTGPNEL

-409 ITSNGLRECIQKVV
+409 ITSNGLRECIEKVV
-423 EASGWHQRRGRL
+423 EASGWRERRGRL
-435 PRGHG
+435 PYGHG

-454 SIYFNDM
+454 SIYYSDM
-461 PHSEVHLRVDRTGGV
+461 PHSEVHLRVDRGGGV

-499 VLGLHPQDVNLVTSD
+499 VLGLQPQDVNLVTSD

-541 VQARDLLWEAVADR
+541 AKVQDMLREVAAERLGVPRDR
-555 LQVPRQ
+555 LVFRGRRVYDQ
-561 RLVARDRRIYDEA
+561 RDPERGAPFAEVAR
-574 NPEVGC
+574 
-580 SFAQAAQWAEAKFGC
+580 WAEAKFGC
-595 VATAGSYRPPE
+595 LSASGSYRPPE

-695 KVPSLYEMP
+695 KVPSVYEMP
-704 EVLAFLV
+704 EVITFLV
-711 ETHEPRAPFSAKEV
+711 ETDEPRAPFSAKEV
-725 GQGPLLCVVPA
+725 GQGPLLCVIPA
-736 ILNAIA
+736 VVNAVA
-742 DALGVRIDEVPATPE
+742 DALGVRVDEVPVTPE
-757 KVLKALEELR
+757 KVLKALDEQR
-767 KGRAGRVGPNRVPS
+767 KGRPARVGPVKVPA
-781 FSFPPPERVAPP
+781 FSFPAPQRVPRP
-793 PSWEE
+793 QEWDE
-798 KAVRFA
+798 AVRSA

>member
-1 MKVVEEREQVLN
+1 MPAVKEREQVFS

-29 GRAQYAD
+29 GRAQYVD

-42 MLFGKLTR
+42 MLFGKLVR
-50 STHAHARIREVRV
+50 STRAHARLRAVRTER
-63 DKALGL
+63 ALQL
-69 PGVVAVLTGRD
+69 PGVVAAITGRD
-80 LPVRYSVFPVGQDE
+80 VPVRYSVFPVGQDE

-106 EPVAAVAAVDP
+106 EPVAAVAAVDEA
-117 YTAEEAARRVE
+117 TAEEAARLVE

-143 LAYPEPRIH
+143 LAHPEPRIH
-152 DYGPE
+152 DYGPF
-157 GNVHRLVSL
+157 GNVHRLSSL
-166 EFGDVEAGFAQ
+166 EFGDVESGFAE
-177 AEYVRED
+177 AEVVRED
-184 LFFYQGSTHAP
+184 LFFFEGNTHAP
-195 LEPHSALAWWDPG
+195 LEPHCALAWWDPG
-208 AKKLTLWTS
+208 AKKLTVWSS

-222 YLHKGLA
+222 YLHRGLA
-229 KALGLEEHQVRVI
+229 KALGLEEHQVRVV

-264 KLSMVTGRPVK
+264 KLSMLTGRPVK

-326 AALLYAGTQQPVTYR
+326 ATLLYAGTQQPVTYR

-382 QDLEMDPVEL
+382 QDLGLDPVDL
-392 RLRNLTGPHEL
+392 RLRNLTGPNEL

-409 ITSNGLRECIQKVV
+409 ITSNGLRECIEKVV
-423 EASGWHQRRGRL
+423 EASGWRERRGRL
-435 PRGHG
+435 PYGHG

-454 SIYFNDM
+454 SIYYSDM
-461 PHSEVHLRVDRTGGV
+461 PHSEVHLRVDRGGGV

-499 VLGLHPQDVNLVTSD
+499 VLGLQPQDVNLVTSD

-532 VGNAAYQAA
+532 VGNAAVQAA
-541 VQARDLLWEAVADR
+541 AKVQDMLREAAAERLGVPRDR
-555 LQVPRQ
+555 LVFRGRRVYDQWNPERGAPFAE
-561 RLVARDRRIYDEA
+561 VAR
-574 NPEVGC
+574 
-580 SFAQAAQWAEAKFGC
+580 WAEAKFGC
-595 VATAGSYRPPE
+595 LSASGSYRPPE

-695 KVPSLYEMP
+695 KVPSVYEMP
-704 EVLAFLV
+704 EVVTFLV
-711 ETHEPRAPFSAKEV
+711 ETDEPRAPFSAKEV
-725 GQGPLLCVVPA
+725 GQGPLLCVIPA
-736 ILNAIA
+736 VVNAVA
-742 DALGVRIDEVPATPE
+742 DALGVRVDEVPVTPE
-757 KVLKALEELR
+757 KVLKALDEQR
-767 KGRAGRVGPNRVPS
+767 KGRPARVGPVKVPA
-781 FSFPPPERVAPP
+781 FSFPAPQRVPRP
-793 PSWEE
+793 QEWDEV
-798 KAVRFA
+798 VRSA

>member
-1 MKVVEEREQVLN
+1 VPAVKEREQVFS

-29 GRAQYAD
+29 GRAQYVD

-42 MLFGKLTR
+42 MLFGKLVR
-50 STHAHARIREVRV
+50 STRAHARLRAVHTER
-63 DKALGL
+63 ALQL
-69 PGVVAVLTGRD
+69 PGVVAAITGTD
-80 LPVRYSVFPVGQDE
+80 VPVRYSVFPVGQDE

-106 EPVAAVAAVDP
+106 EPVAAVAAVDEA
-117 YTAEEAARRVE
+117 TAEEAARLVE
-128 VDYEPLPARMSLEEA
+128 VDYEPLPARMSVEEA
-143 LAYPEPRIH
+143 LAHPKPRIH
-152 DYGPE
+152 DYGPF
-157 GNVHRLVSL
+157 GNVHRLASL
-166 EFGDVEAGFAQ
+166 EFGDVESGFAE
-177 AEYVRED
+177 AEVVRED
-184 LFFYQGSTHAP
+184 LFFFEGNTHAP

-208 AKKLTLWTS
+208 AKKLTVWSS

-222 YLHKGLA
+222 YLHRGLA
-229 KALGLEEHQVRVI
+229 KALGLEEHQVRVV

-264 KLSMVTGRPVK
+264 KLSMLTGRPVK

-326 AALLYAGTQQPVTYR
+326 ATLLYAGTQQPVTYR

-382 QDLEMDPVEL
+382 QDLGLDPVDL
-392 RLRNLTGPHEL
+392 RLRNLTGPNEL

-409 ITSNGLRECIQKVV
+409 ITSNGLRECIEKVV
-423 EASGWHQRRGRL
+423 EASGWRERRGRL
-435 PRGHG
+435 PYGHG

-454 SIYFNDM
+454 SIYYSDM
-461 PHSEVHLRVDRTGGV
+461 PHSEVHLRVDRGGGV

-499 VLGLHPQDVNLVTSD
+499 VLGLQPQDVNLVTSD

-541 VQARDLLWEAVADR
+541 AKVQDMLREAAAERLGVPRDR
-555 LQVPRQ
+555 LVFRGRRVYDQ
-561 RLVARDRRIYDEA
+561 RDPERGAPFAEVAR
-574 NPEVGC
+574 
-580 SFAQAAQWAEAKFGC
+580 WAEAKFGC
-595 VATAGSYRPPE
+595 LSASGSYRPPE

-695 KVPSLYEMP
+695 KVPSVYEMP
-704 EVLAFLV
+704 EVITFLV
-711 ETHEPRAPFSAKEV
+711 ETDEPRAPFSAKEV
-725 GQGPLLCVVPA
+725 GQGPLLCVIPA
-736 ILNAIA
+736 VVNAVA
-742 DALGVRIDEVPATPE
+742 DALGVRVDEVPVTPE
-757 KVLKALEELR
+757 KVLKALDEQR
-767 KGRAGRVGPNRVPS
+767 KGRPARVGPVKVPA
-781 FSFPPPERVAPP
+781 FSFPAPQRVPRP
-793 PSWEE
+793 QEWDE
-798 KAVRFA
+798 AVRSA

>member
-1 MKVVEEREQVLN
+1 VPAVKEREQVFS

-29 GRAQYAD
+29 GRAQYVD

-42 MLFGKLTR
+42 MLFGKLVR
-50 STHAHARIREVRV
+50 STRAHARLRAVRTER
-63 DKALGL
+63 ALQL
-69 PGVVAVLTGRD
+69 PGVVAAITGRD
-80 LPVRYSVFPVGQDE
+80 VPVRYSVFPVGQDE

-106 EPVAAVAAVDP
+106 EPVAAVAAVDEA
-117 YTAEEAARRVE
+117 TAEEAARLVE

-143 LAYPEPRIH
+143 LAHPEPRIH
-152 DYGPE
+152 DYGPF
-157 GNVHRLVSL
+157 GNVHRLSSL
-166 EFGDVEAGFAQ
+166 EFGDVESGFAE
-177 AEYVRED
+177 AEVVRED
-184 LFFYQGSTHAP
+184 LFFFEGNTHAP
-195 LEPHSALAWWDPG
+195 LEPHCALAWWDPG
-208 AKKLTLWTS
+208 AKKLTVWSS

-222 YLHKGLA
+222 YLHRGLA
-229 KALGLEEHQVRVI
+229 KALGLEEHQVRVV

-264 KLSMVTGRPVK
+264 KLSMLTGRPVK

-300 VKRDGRITAMHV
+300 VRRDGRITAMHV

-326 AALLYAGTQQPVTYR
+326 ATLLYAGTQQPVTYR

-382 QDLEMDPVEL
+382 QDLGLDPVDL
-392 RLRNLTGPHEL
+392 RLRNLTGPNEL

-409 ITSNGLRECIQKVV
+409 ITSNGLRECIEKVV
-423 EASGWHQRRGRL
+423 EASGWRERRGRL
-435 PRGHG
+435 PYGHG

-454 SIYFNDM
+454 SIYYSDM
-461 PHSEVHLRVDRTGGV
+461 PHSEVHLRVDRGGGV

-499 VLGLHPQDVNLVTSD
+499 VLGLQPQDVNLVTSD

-532 VGNAAYQAA
+532 VGNAAVQAA
-541 VQARDLLWEAVADR
+541 AKVQDMLREAAAERLGVPRDR
-555 LQVPRQ
+555 LVFRGRRVYDQWNPERGAPFAE
-561 RLVARDRRIYDEA
+561 VAR
-574 NPEVGC
+574 
-580 SFAQAAQWAEAKFGC
+580 WAEAKFGC
-595 VATAGSYRPPE
+595 LSASGSYRPPE

-695 KVPSLYEMP
+695 KVPSVYEMP
-704 EVLAFLV
+704 EVVTFLV
-711 ETHEPRAPFSAKEV
+711 ETDEPRAPFSAKEV
-725 GQGPLLCVVPA
+725 GQGPLLCVIPA
-736 ILNAIA
+736 VVNAVA
-742 DALGVRIDEVPATPE
+742 DALGVRVDEVPVTPE
-757 KVLKALEELR
+757 KVLKALDEQR
-767 KGRAGRVGPNRVPS
+767 KGRPARVGPVKVPA
-781 FSFPPPERVAPP
+781 FSFPAPQRVPRP
-793 PSWEE
+793 QEWDEV
-798 KAVRFA
+798 VRSA

>member
-1 MKVVEEREQVLN
+1 MPAVKEREQVFS

-29 GRAQYAD
+29 GRAQYVD

-42 MLFGKLTR
+42 MLFGKLAR
-50 STHAHARIREVRV
+50 STRAHARLRAVRTER
-63 DKALGL
+63 ALQL
-69 PGVVAVLTGRD
+69 PGVVAAITGRD
-80 LPVRYSVFPVGQDE
+80 VPVRYSVFPVGQDE
-94 TALAVDKVRYVG
+94 TALAVEKVRYVG
-106 EPVAAVAAVDP
+106 EPVAAVAAVDEA
-117 YTAEEAARRVE
+117 TAEEAARLVE
-128 VDYEPLPARMSLEEA
+128 VDYEPLPARMSVEEA
-143 LAYPEPRIH
+143 LAHPEPRIH
-152 DYGPE
+152 DDGPF
-157 GNVHRLVSL
+157 GNVHRLSSL
-166 EFGDVEAGFAQ
+166 EFGDVESGFAE
-177 AEYVRED
+177 AEVVRED
-184 LFFYQGSTHAP
+184 LFFFEGNTHAP
-195 LEPHSALAWWDPG
+195 LEPHSALAWWDAG
-208 AKKLTLWTS
+208 AKKLTVWSS

-222 YLHKGLA
+222 YLHRGLA
-229 KALGLEEHQVRVI
+229 KALGLEEHQVRVV

-264 KLSMVTGRPVK
+264 KLSMLTSRPVK

-300 VKRDGRITAMHV
+300 VKGDGRITAMHV

-326 AALLYAGTQQPVTYR
+326 ATLLYAGTQQPVTYR

-382 QDLEMDPVEL
+382 QDLGLDPVDL
-392 RLRNLTGPHEL
+392 RLRNLTGPNEL

-409 ITSNGLRECIQKVV
+409 ITSNGLRECIEKVV
-423 EASGWHQRRGRL
+423 EASGWRQRRGRL
-435 PRGHG
+435 PYGHG

-454 SIYFNDM
+454 SIYYSDM
-461 PHSEVHLRVDRTGGV
+461 PHSAVHLRVDRGGGV

-499 VLGLHPQDVNLVTSD
+499 VLGLQPQDVNLVTSD

-541 VQARDLLWEAVADR
+541 AKAQDMLREAAAERLGVPRDR
-555 LQVPRQ
+555 LVFRGRRVYDQQGPERGAPFAE
-561 RLVARDRRIYDEA
+561 VAR
-574 NPEVGC
+574 
-580 SFAQAAQWAEAKFGC
+580 WAEAKFGC
-595 VATAGSYRPPE
+595 LSTSGSYRPPE

-621 YTFSACVAEVRC
+621 YSFSACVAEVRC

-651 GRALNPVLVEG
+651 GGALNPVLVEG

-695 KVPSLYEMP
+695 KVPSVYEMP
-704 EVLAFLV
+704 EVITFLV
-711 ETHEPRAPFSAKEV
+711 ETDEPRAPFSAKEV
-725 GQGPLLCVVPA
+725 GQGPLLCVIPA
-736 ILNAIA
+736 VVNAVA
-742 DALGVRIDEVPATPE
+742 DALGVRVDEVPVTPE
-757 KVLKALEELR
+757 KILKVLDEPR
-767 KGRAGRVGPNRVPS
+767 KGRPARVGPVRVPA
-781 FSFPPPERVAPP
+781 FSFPDPQRVPRP
-793 PSWEE
+793 QEWDD
-798 KAVRFA
+798 AVRSA